1 MFTGI
6 IENLATLRK
15 IEKEGSNVH
24 LTFSST
30 ITHELQID
38 QSLAHNGVCLTVVA
52 ISNDEY
58 TVTAIQETLQKTNLG
73 ALIIKD
79 KVNLERCTRLGARL
93 DGHIVQGHIDTT
105 ARCIKIE
112 ELEGSWK
119 FTFTYLPNTAFITV
133 EKGSVT
139 VNGVSLTVVDS
150 LDNQFSVC
158 IIPYSFDNTT
168 FNSMLVGS
176 DANIEFDIIG
186 KYIAKLQIQKEIE

>member
-30 ITHELQID
+30 VTHELQID

-58 TVTAIQETLQKTNLG
+58 TVTAIHETLQKTNLG

-119 FTFTYLPNTAFITV
+119 FTFTYLPNTEFITV

-176 DANIEFDIIG
+176 AANIEFDIIG
-186 KYIAKLQIQKEIE
+186 KYIAKLQGQKVIE

>member
-6 IENLATLRK
+6 IEELAILRK
-15 IEKEGSNVH
+15 IEKEDTNIH
-24 LTFSST
+24 LTFSSS

-73 ALIIKD
+73 ALTIKD
-79 KVNLERCTRLGARL
+79 RVNLERCTRLGARL

-105 ARCIKIE
+105 ARCTKIE
-112 ELEGSWK
+112 ELSGSWK
-119 FTFTYLPNTAFITV
+119 FTFTYLPNTEFITV
-133 EKGSVT
+133 EKGSIT

-150 LDNQFSVC
+150 VANQFSVC

-168 FNSMLVGS
+168 FNSIVVGS

-186 KYIAKLQIQKEIE
+186 KYVAKLQGQQVIK